1 MEQKNISFFW
11 ALFPILVLIGLLGT
25 NVYLYGDDSLGG
37 ANQLALLLTASFAA
51 IIGIINGST

>member
-25 NVYLYGDDSLGG
+25 NVYLYGDDSLGE
-37 ANQLALLLTASFAA
+37 Q
-51 IIGIINGST
+51 IN